1 MKKNIIIAAAI
12 IAAFVAGF
20 KCNNKSEIINAQS
33 KALESVNALIDK
45 HNLYDTDGSD
55 TMADYLEAVAKADS
69 LYAQEQ

>member
-12 IAAFVAGF
+12 IAVFAAGF

-33 KALESVNALIDK
+33 KALESANALIDK
-45 HNLYDTDGSD
+45 HNLYGADGSD
-55 TMADYLEAVAKADS
+55 IMADYLDAVAKVDS

>member
-20 KCNNKSEIINAQS
+20 KCNNKSEMINAQS
-33 KALESVNALIDK
+33 KALEKAEELMDK
-45 HNLYDTDGSD
+45 HNLYDADGSD
-55 TMADYLEAVAKADS
+55 TMADYLDAVAKVDS

>member
-20 KCNNKSEIINAQS
+20 KCNNKSEMINAQS
-33 KALESVNALIDK
+33 KALESANALIDK
-45 HNLYDTDGSD
+45 HNLYDADGSD
-55 TMADYLEAVAKADS
+55 TMADYLDAVAKVDS